1 MGPPATEV
9 MKIQLEPLQK
19 PSSMMCKEP
28 ECRAI
33 VKGDWVSKAASDQ
46 LRP

>member
-19 PSSMMCKEP
+19 PSSMIVGYQDEP
-28 ECRAI
+28 DR
-33 VKGDWVSKAASDQ
+33 KGAG
-46 LRP
+46 